1 MAYDQKLDAQRA
13 AMVAALGGAS
23 ARLSFQELSYQWLGS
38 QGFLQPVLA
47 ERMAAY
53 ARFYEQEATWA
64 ESNMGQPLGP
74 NLATATYATVAT
86 FDNVTTPLSVTSFSQ
101 TAGTTVSRSYVP
113 FEAVAGRK
121 YEVRYTLDSISA
133 GSMGLAARLSAVG
146 AGATIEVSPN
156 TLTAGQSDRMI
167 FVAPV
172 TGTLSIL
179 WLTVN
184 TAVNSQSSAISIRQ
198 VN

>member
-38 QGFLQPVLA
+38 QGFLQSSLA
-47 ERMAAY
+47 ERMYAY

-74 NLATATYATVAT
+74 NLATATYATPIS
-86 FDNVTTPLSVTSFSQ
+86 FDNITTPLSATSFSQ
-101 TAGTTVSRSYVP
+101 TAGTTATRSYVDFP
-113 FEAVAGRK
+113 VVANKK
-121 YEVRYTLDSISA
+121 YEVRYTCDSISGGLIQAFARAA
-133 GSMGLAARLSAVG
+133 GGGGTVIE
-146 AGATIEVSPN
+146 AGPVAIG
-156 TLTAGQSDRMI
+156 AGQSDR
-167 FVAPV
+167 FVFVSPI
-172 TGTLSIL
+172 TGTLSIT
-179 WLTVN
+179 WVASTPVN
-184 TAVNSQSSAISIRQ
+184 TQQSAISIRQ